1 MTLAHNGHNDIADS
15 AQPRA
20 QLGDR
25 EVEHGGISAFGKQVI
40 EEMNRLGIMVDVSHI
55 SKPAMLDAVTYS
67 RAPIMASHSSA
78 RALCDH
84 PRNMDEE
91 QLLALKANGGVI
103 QMVAL
108 GSYVRQ
114 DTTERQR
121 ALRALRAQFG
131 STPTSAPLPVEQQTE
146 YEQRLRM
153 IDETWPAAAVEDFV
167 DHIDYAVG
175 LIGIDYV
182 GISSDFD
189 GGGGVVGW
197 NDASETFNVTLEL
210 VRRGYREADIA
221 KIWGGNLLRALREVE
236 RVAREFRGIEGSRQ

>member
-15 AQPRA
+15 AQPRS

-25 EVEHGGISAFGKQVI
+25 EAEHGGISAFGRQVI

-55 SKPAMLDAVTYS
+55 SKQAMLDAVKYS
-67 RAPIMASHSSA
+67 RAPIMASHSST

-84 PRNMDEE
+84 PRNMDDE
-91 QLLALKANGGVI
+91 QLLALRANGGVI

-121 ALRALRAQFG
+121 ALRALRAEFG
-131 STPTSAPLPVEQQTE
+131 ITPTSAPLPAEQQTE
-146 YEQRLRM
+146 YEQRLRV
-153 IDETWPAAAVEDFV
+153 IDETWPAATVKDFV

-175 LIGIDYV
+175 LIGIDHV

-197 NDASETFNVTLEL
+197 NDATETFNVTLEL
-210 VRRGYREADIA
+210 VRRDYREEDIA
-221 KIWGGNLLRALREVE
+221 KIWGGNLLRVLREVE
-236 RVAREFRGIEGSRQ
+236 RVARESAR